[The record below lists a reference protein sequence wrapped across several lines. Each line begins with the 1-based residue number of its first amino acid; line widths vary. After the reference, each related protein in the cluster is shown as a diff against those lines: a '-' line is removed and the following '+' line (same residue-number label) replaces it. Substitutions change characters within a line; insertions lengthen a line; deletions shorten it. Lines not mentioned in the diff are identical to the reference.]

1 VNVTVLL
8 FATLKE
14 RARRPQVA
22 LALEEG
28 ATVGDLK
35 TRLAAEVPSLASS
48 LPTALV
54 AINREFAF
62 AQDAVHDGDE
72 VGLFPPVSGGAAPH
86 TPPAAAP
93 APTIFRITNDQLDLD
108 ALVTAITL
116 PTTGA
121 ACVFTGMVRGQTTRV
136 SDPLGPH
143 QTARLEYEAY
153 IPMAEAKMRQ
163 VADEIRAR
171 WPAVEGIAL
180 VQRIG
185 LLEPGTPTVLIACSA
200 AHRDTGV
207 FEAAR
212 YGIDRLK
219 EIVPVWKKEIGPN
232 GEEWVEGHYA
242 PGESDRLAAGAPPQ
256 PATRMD

>member
-1 VNVTVLL
+1 MNVTVLL

-14 RARRPQVA
+14 RAHQPQVT
-22 LALEEG
+22 LALEDG

-62 AQDAVHDGDE
+62 VEDAVHDGDE
-72 VGLFPPVSGGAAPH
+72 VGLFPPVSGGAAQ
-86 TPPAAAP
+86 TATP
-93 APTIFRITNDQLDLD
+93 APTIFRITSEQLDLD
-108 ALVTAITL
+108 ALVAAITL

-121 ACVFTGMVRGQTTRV
+121 ACVFTGMVRGETTRA

-185 LLEPGTPTVLIACSA
+185 LLDPGTPTVLIACSA

-242 PGESDRLAAGAPPQ
+242 PGERDRLTEGPAPRPTAG
-256 PATRMD
+256 TD